1 MISRQK
7 ISSIL
12 ALFVLK
18 IVSSICK
25 TNFRI
30 IIFLNLWITSYQ
42 FYILYFH
49 IVDRVEDIV
58 RILPCKH
65 QFHKSCIDQWLLE
78 KRTCPMCKMD
88 ILKHYGLV
96 TEKRSADQRISDEP
110 HEETS
115 MHQLAWD
122 HIISI
127 AIKIALRSWF
137 WFNTI
142 IHPAPNTNINPFREN
157 TTITESQS
165 IIITRTSSND
175 QGYL

>member
-1 MISRQK
+1 MNYIIS
-7 ISSIL
+7 I
-12 ALFVLK
+12 
-18 IVSSICK
+18 
-25 TNFRI
+25 
-30 IIFLNLWITSYQ
+30 
-42 FYILYFH
+42 YILCFNN
-49 IVDRVEDIV
+49 VDRVEDIV

-96 TEKRSADQRISDEP
+96 TEKRTADERISAEP

-122 HIISI
+122 HRISI
-127 AIKIALRSWF
+127 AIKLALRPWF

-142 IHPAPNTNINPFREN
+142 IHPAPNNTINPFREE
-157 TTITESQS
+157 TTINESQR
-165 IIITRTSSND
+165 IIITKTSSKY